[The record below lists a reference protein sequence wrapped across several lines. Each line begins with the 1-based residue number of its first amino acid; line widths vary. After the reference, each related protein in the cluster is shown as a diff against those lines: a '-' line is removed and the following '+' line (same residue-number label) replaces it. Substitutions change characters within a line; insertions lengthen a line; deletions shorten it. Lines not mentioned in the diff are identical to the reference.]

1 LRCGPPKT
9 GRTPKQTL
17 QIDTKYEGVKMRKIL
32 FLFPLFIFLLFCSPA
47 WGITGLGI
55 GIKGGL
61 IQNYKND
68 NLNSIPTQNKDW
80 LKEMPTVGVHLKI
93 GTLRI
98 IHLEASVEYAW
109 KKKEIVLD
117 NQTKANFSIHD
128 LSLNGTAKYIFS
140 FPVLKPY
147 LGLGV
152 GIHRLAYGLSYG
164 AYSVYVPEDQSR
176 MGIHGVGG
184 IALSLPVFPLEL
196 LAEARYTSIQTKDK
210 STHYTSLLAGFTYN
224 LP

>member
-1 LRCGPPKT
+1 MKRC
-9 GRTPKQTL
+9 
-17 QIDTKYEGVKMRKIL
+17 
-32 FLFPLFIFLLFCSPA
+32 FFLLCFFTYLFFSSTS

-68 NLNSIPTQNKDW
+68 NLDLIPTQNKDW
-80 LKEMPTVGVHLKI
+80 LKEMPTVGLHLKI

-109 KKKEIVLD
+109 KKKQIVLD
-117 NQTKANFSIHD
+117 NQTKADFSIND

-147 LGLGV
+147 LGLGA
-152 GIHRLAYGLSYG
+152 GIHRLVYGLSYG
-164 AYSVYVPEDQSR
+164 AYSGYVPDDQNTI
-176 MGIHGVGG
+176 GIHGVGG
-184 IALSLPVFPLEL
+184 VVLSIPVFPLEF
-196 LAEARYTSIQTKDK
+196 LAEARYTSIQTKNK
-210 STHYTSLLAGFTYN
+210 STRYTTILAGLTYN

>member
-1 LRCGPPKT
+1 MKRC
-9 GRTPKQTL
+9 
-17 QIDTKYEGVKMRKIL
+17 
-32 FLFPLFIFLLFCSPA
+32 FFLLCFFTYLFSSSTS

-68 NLNSIPTQNKDW
+68 NLDLIPTQNKDW

-109 KKKEIVLD
+109 KKKHIVLD
-117 NQTKANFSIHD
+117 NQTKADFSIND

-147 LGLGV
+147 LGLGA
-152 GIHRLAYGLSYG
+152 GIHRLVYGLSYG
-164 AYSVYVPEDQSR
+164 AYSGYVPDDQNKL
-176 MGIHGVGG
+176 GIHGVGG
-184 IALSLPVFPLEL
+184 VILSLPVFPLEL